1 MKKIRFA
8 VIGPPTKNTSDLQKE
23 ITKRNFTVSVFSLSS
38 LFLEF
43 DKNKFIAK
51 NKEIS
56 LDDFDIF
63 LFRAY
68 NKHFKEAKIL
78 AEALIAKNKLVI
90 DDVLGFDMINSK
102 IYEASKLSRAG
113 LNYPKTWQSIGKNNY
128 FAILKKITF
137 PVIVKPVYGQKGQG
151 IKKIANKNDFIEFFK
166 NNPQCYL
173 IQEFFKIDGDIR
185 VLVVGKKILGAI
197 KRTVLKNDFRSN
209 VSLGAKIKKIE
220 LTTIMKKVA
229 LKATELMGYEIAGVD
244 LIEYNNKIYVLEV
257 NSTPEWQGFKKVTG
271 INPAKEIINY
281 AIKKYEKI

>member
-1 MKKIRFA
+1 
-8 VIGPPTKNTSDLQKE
+8 
-23 ITKRNFTVSVFSLSS
+23 
-38 LFLEF
+38 
-43 DKNKFIAK
+43 
-51 NKEIS
+51 
-56 LDDFDIF
+56 
-63 LFRAY
+63 
-68 NKHFKEAKIL
+68 
-78 AEALIAKNKLVI
+78 
-90 DDVLGFDMINSK
+90 
-102 IYEASKLSRAG
+102 
-113 LNYPKTWQSIGKNNY
+113 
-128 FAILKKITF
+128 
-137 PVIVKPVYGQKGQG
+137 QKGQG

-173 IQEFFKIDGDIR
+173 IQEFLKIDGDIR